1 MICDRCGE
9 LVEVFITEGHGEL
22 CEACQGIVQE
32 ENRKQ
37 FGRGRAKGLAQ
48 DGEVKDCQMD
58 KMHRH
63 SIGMENAKEP

>member
-37 FGRGRAKGLAQ
+37 FGRGRAKGQTQ
-48 DGEVKDCQMD
+48 DG
-58 KMHRH
+58 
-63 SIGMENAKEP
+63 